1 MFSLPKDGYTASKEH
16 PGKEPLETY
25 GNHDGL
31 KCPSAVQILA
41 NTSTD
46 TKFEEH
52 LHFAESVDHRANQL
66 NPNNSAHSKNA
77 NSTKHSGRWGQ
88 RMDQKSASRI
98 QSHADKTDT
107 NQGFKERA
115 QRAAEENQDSSNDD

>member
-1 MFSLPKDGYTASKEH
+1 MSGGSGRGGSSRGRGNSRRHSMSKAQR
-16 PGKEPLETY
+16 
-25 GNHDGL
+25 D
-31 KCPSAVQILA
+31 QRA
-41 NTSTD
+41 NS
-46 TKFEEH
+46 KNPNNSSNKS
-52 LHFAESVDHRANQL
+52 SVDHRTNQL

-77 NSTKHSGRWGQ
+77 ISTNHSGRWGQ